1 MSKKLDEL
9 YETYAYNSRQKNQLR
24 IADEKGLDLDKVKN
38 PQYDWEQMREIIIAM
53 DYGINPTPLC
63 DPSIPSQSM
72 ENIRMHI
79 FENEGIYKEANEKIS
94 IKRTRRIIVTAIFI
108 VLLLIIIGVCIGNK
122 EYIKSYLEEV
132 PLELTDDHIKLEYGS
147 AIHFM
152 DYVKK
157 YDKEN
162 DLVLPKKQLM
172 NQLQDYTYIYKSSNG
187 LKTVSK
193 TLIVTVEDTTAPTL
207 SLTQNNVSIEIDDTF
222 SPDVYIKEVGDNFD
236 NLNKDDLI
244 IVNSVNNQKAGK
256 YDVVY
261 KLTDSSGNLTTQT
274 LSVVVEE
281 KIQQSNVPST
291 SYDNSSNEFNKSEK
305 KDTVV
310 TEKPSPKTFLI
321 STYGY
326 DITKCKNAAIAYM
339 NESIANYSYDIN
351 GFIEPFIENG
361 ITKGYKVRFE

>member
-9 YETYAYNSRQKNQLR
+9 YATYAYNSRQKNQLR

-53 DYGINPTPLC
+53 DYGIDPTPLC

-79 FENEGIYKEANEKIS
+79 FENEGIYKKAIEKIS
-94 IKRTRRIIVTAIFI
+94 IKRTRRIIVTIIFI
-108 VLLLIIIGVCIGNK
+108 VLLLIIIGVCISNK
-122 EYIKSYLEEV
+122 EYIKTYLEEV

-147 AIHFM
+147 EIHFM
-152 DYVKK
+152 DYVKN
-157 YDKEN
+157 YDKKN
-162 DLVLPKKQLM
+162 KLFLPKKQLM
-172 NQLQDYTYIYKSSNG
+172 NQLQDYTYIYKSSNSF
-187 LKTVSK
+187 KTVSK
-193 TLIVTVEDTTAPTL
+193 TLIVTVVDTTAPTL
-207 SLTQNNVSIEIDDTF
+207 SLTQNNISIEKGDSF
-222 SPDVYIKEVGDNFD
+222 SPDVFIKEVRDNFD
-236 NLNKDDLI
+236 NLNKDDVI
-244 IVNSVNNQKAGK
+244 ILNSVNNQKTGK
-256 YDVVY
+256 YDVLY

-281 KIQQSNVPST
+281 KTQESSVQSTNH
-291 SYDNSSNEFNKSEK
+291 DNSSNEFENSEK

-310 TEKPSPKTFLI
+310 TEKPSSKTFLI

-339 NESIANYSYDIN
+339 NESIENYSYDIT

-361 ITKGYKVRFE
+361 ITKGYRVRFD